1 MIVYISKGNLQE
13 NTVKT
18 MVRDKVLSPKL
29 KFYKVQSALNP
40 FVAGHVD
47 YCIATDSKITDDLYA
62 THKGEE
68 YSETVARLLSELDLD
83 ADTDIVIVEND
94 KVYYEVLDGRL
105 TYIRTLE
112 ELTHVLDKLCG
123 ATEFLKEQAIF

>member
-13 NTVKT
+13 STVKT
-18 MVRDKVLSPKL
+18 MVRDKVLSPQL

-40 FVAGHVD
+40 FDAGQVD

-94 KVYYEVLDGRL
+94 KMYYEVLEGRL

-123 ATEFLKEQAIF
+123 DTEFLKEQAIF